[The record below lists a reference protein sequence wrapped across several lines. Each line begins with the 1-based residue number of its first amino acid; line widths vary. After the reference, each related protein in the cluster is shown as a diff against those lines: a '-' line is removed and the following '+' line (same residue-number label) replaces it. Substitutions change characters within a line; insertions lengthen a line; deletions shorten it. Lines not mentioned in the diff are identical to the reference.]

1 MNKLINTE
9 KLNDRELIMIKDL
22 IESIGIS
29 QNTIYRICNEG
40 SLVKY
45 KYCGKNYW
53 RTDEVKKY
61 LMNKGVLITRET
73 V

>member
-1 MNKLINTE
+1 
-9 KLNDRELIMIKDL
+9 MIKDL

-61 LMNKGVLITRET
+61 LIKKGVLITKET

>member
-61 LMNKGVLITRET
+61 LIKKGELITKES